1 MEEQTLVLADCRL
14 EADRARTVKSKRKA
28 DGQESNP
35 VLIHDDIEIYEGPKR
50 RTGAD
55 HARKSWAAAD
65 RERHAVG
72 ANE

>member
-1 MEEQTLVLADCRL
+1 M
-14 EADRARTVKSKRKA
+14 KSKRKA

-35 VLIHDDIEIYEGPKR
+35 VLIHDDIEIYEEPKR